1 MSKKLWVAMFALM
14 LAGPVLAEETPANT
28 TGTVAPIKPTVEAEQ
43 KDLNTLQFQKEFR
56 ERLEEQRKEAAEREK
71 KLMEERRAQVK
82 NLQEDLKTDTRAIKD
97 DAKANVRALN
107 NQLPANTLRCG
118 GIAGAVCPEGLR
130 CKLEGSFP
138 DAMGVCVKEAADI
151 KAFSEEARKLIEAK
165 REAAKHAIEIK
176 REEFKHKLETVKE
189 EARATHEK
197 IKEELKDKL
206 EAIKDVRKKDIVE
219 RLDERMDELNHNRAE
234 HYANVLEKIEKALAH
249 LISRTEKAAAN
260 GHDVSAVRAAITE
273 AEAAIKT
280 AREAIA
286 AQAAKTYAF
295 DITDEATLKQKIGEA
310 RRALETDLKK
320 VHEAIKAA
328 HEAVR
333 KAVIALAGIPGVDG
347 DATSATT
354 TPPATTPPAATTT
367 PAATE

>member
-82 NLQEDLKTDTRAIKD
+82 NLQQDLKTDTRVIKD
-97 DAKANVRALN
+97 DTKANVRALKD
-107 NQLPANTLRCG
+107 QIPANTLRCG

-151 KAFSEEARKLIEAK
+151 KAFSEEARKLIEIK
-165 REAAKHAIEIK
+165 REA
-176 REEFKHKLETVKE
+176 FKHKLETVKE

-280 AREAIA
+280 AREAVA
-286 AQAAKTYAF
+286 AQAAKIYAF
-295 DITDEATLKQKIGEA
+295 DITDEIG
-310 RRALETDLKK
+310 R
-320 VHEAIKAA
+320 
-328 HEAVR
+328 
-333 KAVIALAGIPGVDG
+333 
-347 DATSATT
+347 
-354 TPPATTPPAATTT
+354 
-367 PAATE
+367 

>member
-1 MSKKLWVAMFALM
+1 MSKKLWVVMFALM
-14 LAGPVLAEETPANT
+14 LAGPVLAQETPANT
-28 TGTVAPIKPTVEAEQ
+28 TGTLARIKPTVEAER
-43 KDLNTLQFQKEFR
+43 KDSNTLQFQKDVR
-56 ERLEEQRKEAAEREK
+56 DLLEEQRKEAAEREK
-71 KLMEERRAQVK
+71 KLMEQRKAQVK
-82 NLQEDLKTDTRAIKD
+82 DLQQNLQNDTRAIKD
-97 DAKANVRALN
+97 DAKANVRAVKD
-107 NQLPANTLRCG
+107 QLPANTLRCG
-118 GIAGAVCPEGLR
+118 GIAGAVCPEGLL

-151 KAFSEEARKLIEAK
+151 KAFSEEA
-165 REAAKHAIEIK
+165 KHAIETK
-176 REEFKHKLETVKE
+176 REEFKHKLEAVREEVKQTRE
-189 EARATHEK
+189 NIR
-197 IKEELKDKL
+197 EELAEKL
-206 EAIKDVRKKDIVE
+206 QVVRDVRKKDIVE
-219 RLDERMDELNHNRAE
+219 RLDERMDELNQNRAE

-280 AREAIA
+280 AREAVA
-286 AQAAKTYAF
+286 AQAAKIYAF

-333 KAVIALAGIPGVDG
+333 KAVIALAGIPGVDS
-347 DATSATT
+347 DATTATT
-354 TPPATTPPAATTT
+354 TPPATTPPATTT
-367 PAATE
+367 PAATTTP